1 MRVRRAGARWPA
13 VYLRVVASSGT
24 ASLGDGIREVALP
37 LLAAAITRDALLV
50 SGLTACAYAPWLL
63 LSMPIG
69 TLVDRGRP
77 ELFLLGAGAARCV
90 LLTALSADLLAG
102 DRSLVLLYGVAFL
115 LGVGEA
121 TYDNASQ
128 SLIPRVVADR
138 DLERANGALVTAER
152 VGEDLAGPAA
162 GGFLFAAGAAL
173 PFIVNA
179 IGLGLGTLL
188 IVGIRT
194 PRPAAGG
201 PGPRPGLLRD
211 AAAGLRWL
219 WRADLVRAVVVTGAG
234 LTFLTQ
240 TWEPLLVLLVTAAM
254 GVSGA
259 AYGVILA
266 LGAGGGIIGAV
277 ATPALARRFD
287 HGRLRVAALGLT
299 AAADLALAAVPSPP
313 MAALALAL
321 ASAAFSLWNVLS
333 VSLRQRR
340 APTDVLGRVNAAN
353 RTLSMTAALLGTLA
367 GGLIAHVLGLRA
379 PLWIS
384 GIALAA
390 IALLAARRWRPR
402 AD

>member
-1 MRVRRAGARWPA
+1 M
-13 VYLRVVASSGT
+13 
-24 ASLGDGIREVALP
+24 
-37 LLAAAITRDALLV
+37 
-50 SGLTACAYAPWLL
+50 
-63 LSMPIG
+63 
-69 TLVDRGRP
+69 
-77 ELFLLGAGAARCV
+77 
-90 LLTALSADLLAG
+90 
-102 DRSLVLLYGVAFL
+102 
-115 LGVGEA
+115 
-121 TYDNASQ
+121 
-128 SLIPRVVADR
+128 
-138 DLERANGALVTAER
+138 
-152 VGEDLAGPAA
+152 
-162 GGFLFAAGAAL
+162 
-173 PFIVNA
+173 
-179 IGLGLGTLL
+179 
-188 IVGIRT
+188 
-194 PRPAAGG
+194 
-201 PGPRPGLLRD
+201 
-211 AAAGLRWL
+211 
-219 WRADLVRAVVVTGAG
+219 
-234 LTFLTQ
+234 
-240 TWEPLLVLLVTAAM
+240 LLVTTVM

-266 LGAGGGIIGAV
+266 LGAGGGIIGAIV
-277 ATPALARRFD
+277 TPALARRLD

-340 APTDVLGRVNAAN
+340 APADVLGRVNAAN